1 MSADDDERLAA
12 VLGNRSW
19 GVFLRSDPFIFN
31 IFDFEQL
38 PRGESKRRELARWR
52 LEKVFPE
59 DLSNFIHTVLH
70 PGGKRLLSVLLPL
83 RDAGR
88 VEDWFRR
95 HPASLTFF
103 GNSTLELMNR
113 LWANGVAGIRKQSP
127 QVLIELD
134 NQLGVAVFQE
144 SQRPYYIRKFR
155 CDSEDMFLTELRK
168 TLEYVKSNYSRNP
181 RSVAFFAGRPRFSF
195 SNQAKMWPEL
205 NLLPITV
212 PGGAAFAMQGD
223 G

>member
-1 MSADDDERLAA
+1 MSVDDAGRLAS

-31 IFDFEQL
+31 IFDFEHL
-38 PRGESKRRELARWR
+38 PRGAKKQRELAQWR

-88 VEDWFRR
+88 VEDWFRE
-95 HPASLTFF
+95 HPASLTFL

-113 LWANGVAGIRKQSP
+113 LWAGGLAGMRKQSP
-127 QVLIELD
+127 QVMIELD
-134 NQLGVAVFQE
+134 HQLGVAVFQE
-144 SQRPYYIRKFR
+144 SSRPYYMRKFR
-155 CDSEDMFLTELRK
+155 CDSEQMFLMEVRK
-168 TLEYVKSNYSRNP
+168 TLEYVKSNYSRTP
-181 RSVAFFAGRPRFSF
+181 RSVAFFPGRPKFAF
-195 SNQAKMWPEL
+195 SNQAEIWRQL
-205 NLLPITV
+205 NLTPFAI
-212 PGGAAFAMQGD
+212 PGGAAFAMSGA